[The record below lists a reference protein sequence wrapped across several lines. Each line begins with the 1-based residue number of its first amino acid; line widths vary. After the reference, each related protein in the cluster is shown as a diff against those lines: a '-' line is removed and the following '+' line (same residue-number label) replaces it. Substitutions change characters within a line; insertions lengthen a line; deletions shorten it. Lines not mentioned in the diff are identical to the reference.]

1 MSARVKAIKD
11 LGNQLF
17 GKRDGLL
24 TLWQVIAENFYPI
37 RADFTTASN
46 LGDEYASKLMS
57 SYPVIAC
64 RDLSNSIGSM
74 LDLSKFSMSTSRP
87 DREDTIAKQWLE
99 WATDLQKNAMFAR
112 QANLKRALKEG
123 DGDIAPFGQCVI
135 SVELNTDLSDLLYRC
150 WHLRDVAW
158 CENDEGKITTV
169 FRKYKPTAT
178 EMVRKFPKTVH
189 SKVREKLEKEPYC
202 EFDCWHVIIPTE
214 TYREVAGGKE
224 VRQPYV
230 SIYLDVQNDCEMEL
244 VGAWE
249 VPYVIPR
256 WATKQGSQ
264 YAYSPAI
271 MTAIPDARL
280 IQQMTLTVLEAGE
293 KAVNPPMIGVVE
305 ALRGDMNLLAGGFT
319 AVTAEYDERLGEVLR
334 PLTQDKSGLPFGME
348 MIQDLRQQIA
358 DALLANRLNL
368 PPVGVGDMTAT
379 EVAQRVQEF
388 VRNAMPL
395 VDPLEMERNA
405 SICELTFTTL
415 FRAGAFGRPES
426 IPESIQGSDIKFQ
439 FDSPLKVAEKR
450 IKVTQFMEAQQI
462 IAGAAQ
468 LDPSVALLVNTKK
481 AARDALSAVSPADW
495 QHTEM
500 EVEAAMIKQQQ
511 QAQAQ
516 QLMAM
521 MQQGADVAKTIG
533 ETRQPGMA

>member
-1 MSARVKAIKD
+1 MSASIKAIKD
-11 LGNQLF
+11 QGSQLF

-24 TLWQVIAENFYPI
+24 SLWQSIAENFHPI

-64 RDLSNSIGSM
+64 RDLSNSIGAM
-74 LDLSKFSMSTSRP
+74 LDLSKFSMATNRP
-87 DREDTIAKQWLE
+87 DREDIIAKQWLE
-99 WATDLQKNAMFAR
+99 WATGLQKNAMFSR
-112 QANLKRALKEG
+112 PANLKRALKEG
-123 DGDIAPFGQCVI
+123 DGDLAPFGQCVI
-135 SVELNTDLSDLLYRC
+135 SVELNKDLSDLLYRC

-169 FRKYKPTAT
+169 FRKHKPTAT
-178 EMVRKFPKTVH
+178 DLVRMFPKTVH
-189 SKVREKLEKEPYC
+189 AKVREKLEKDPYC
-202 EFDCWHVIIPTE
+202 EFECWHVIIPTD
-214 TYREVAGGKE
+214 TYNNVASGKE
-224 VRQPYV
+224 IRQPYV
-230 SIYLDVQNDCEMEL
+230 SIHLDVQNDCEMEK
-244 VGAWE
+244 VGAWD

-256 WATKQGSQ
+256 WVTRQGSQ

-319 AVTAEYDERLGEVLR
+319 AVSSEYDERLGEVLR

-358 DALLANRLNL
+358 DALMANRLNL
-368 PPVGVGDMTAT
+368 PPVGIGDMTAT

-395 VDPLEMERNA
+395 VDPLEVERNA
-405 SICELTFTTL
+405 AICELTFTTML
-415 FRAGAFGRPES
+415 RAGAFGRPET
-426 IPESIQGSDIKFQ
+426 IPESIQGADIEFQ

-468 LDPSVALLVNTKK
+468 LDPSVALLVNAKK

-495 QHTEM
+495 QHSEA
-500 EVEAAMIKQQQ
+500 EVEAAIAQQHQ
-511 QAQAQ
+511 AAQAQ
-516 QLMAM
+516 QMMAAL
-521 MQQGADVAKTIG
+521 QQGAEVAKTIG
-533 ETRQPGMA
+533 ETRQPGMI